1 MTYWYENPDRHKDGR
16 HWISVCI
23 SLACKTGLHLDHTS
37 EPKPDHKFRNIL
49 WWSVFTRDRLIA
61 LGLQQPPV
69 IKDEVHLP
77 IPMLTLGDLDI
88 TTQKY
93 AKQCYGSNERDLA
106 RIFIEKIKLCRCVK
120 DDLYS
125 WDCQP
130 IHHHIPA
137 LAAKPRQTSLYLSN
151 LELDDWFQDL
161 PANISFHPEPF
172 LPIHNADL
180 IFHSH
185 CAWLKMV
192 YLEIYSTIHRQ
203 LDFLSEKYSPSQPLS
218 LDGPE
223 ECPVLRGAIELTT
236 ILQDLYTKQ
245 LIYYLPTTSVAMILR
260 AGIIHIQEMFSGD
273 PHVGAASFR
282 RLSQCILALQQLG
295 RRYGSAFFLATL
307 LGAPKGASVI
317 TASPE
322 EILAHVDIES
332 LDKLTVSYAES
343 SVSTILKIR
352 EPYDRDIISGLKS
365 RKVERAGE
373 VGEHGSAR
381 GSSSKSGSSPGDA
394 FEVRDLDFADYT
406 LE

>member
-37 EPKPDHKFRNIL
+37 APKPDQKFRNML

-69 IKDEVHLP
+69 IKDEVHMPVPL
-77 IPMLTLGDLDI
+77 LALDDLDT

-93 AKQCYGSNERDLA
+93 AKASYGSNERNLA
-106 RIFIEKIKLCRCVK
+106 RIFVEKVKLCRCVK

-130 IHHHIPA
+130 IQIPTV
-137 LAAKPRQTSLYLSN
+137 AAKPRQTSLWLSK

-161 PANISFHPEPF
+161 PEDICFRPKPF
-172 LPIHNADL
+172 LPAHNADL

-185 CAWLKMV
+185 CAWLKMI

-223 ECPVLRGAIELTT
+223 AGPVLRGAVELTVL
-236 ILQDLYTKQ
+236 LQDLYQKQ

-307 LGAPKGASVI
+307 LGAPKGSSVI
-317 TASPE
+317 TCSPD

-332 LDKLTVSYAES
+332 LDKLTVSYSES

-365 RKVERAGE
+365 RKVERAGDP
-373 VGEHGSAR
+373 GHDGSAR
-381 GSSSKSGSSPGDA
+381 ASSLKSESSLGDA
-394 FEVRDLDFADYT
+394 FEMPDVDFADYT